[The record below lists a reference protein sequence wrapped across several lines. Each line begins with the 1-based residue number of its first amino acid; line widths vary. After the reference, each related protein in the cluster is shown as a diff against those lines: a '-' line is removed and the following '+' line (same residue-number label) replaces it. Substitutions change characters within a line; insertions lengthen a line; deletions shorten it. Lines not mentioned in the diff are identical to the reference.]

1 MLEDDKI
8 DLDLFEEDYTFVESE
23 EDLEGIS
30 KARIRSAM
38 TTGSDWTTE
47 TILSQIDKGNI
58 FLNPDFQRRDAWTP
72 KRKSKFIESI
82 ILGFPIPQLV
92 LAEMMDVRGRFLIL
106 DGKQRLLSLRQ
117 FAAKDDDKVYE
128 QLKLRNLEVRND
140 LNGKSLDDFKS
151 SLELADDL
159 AAFENQ
165 TIRTIV
171 IRNWPNDNF
180 LYHVFLRLN
189 TGTVPLSPQELRQ
202 ALLPGPFV
210 KFVDLKSRESKA
222 LRQILKRKKPDFR
235 MRDAELLVRYFAF
248 SIFLPKYAGNLKQFL
263 DKTCET
269 LNQEWED
276 KEEQV
281 KELLQEFELSH
292 EAIVDVFGEHAYQ
305 KWTSNRYE
313 TRFNRAVFDI
323 MHSTFRVAEI
333 RESMVQNKEDVIRL
347 FEDLC
352 QEGSKFRNAI
362 EQTTKSIGATSTR
375 LRLWSEGVSNIID
388 RNIIVPKMTNT

>member
-1 MLEDDKI
+1 MDDDKI
-8 DLDLFEEDYTFVESE
+8 YD
-23 EDLEGIS
+23 
-30 KARIRSAM
+30 
-38 TTGSDWTTE
+38 
-47 TILSQIDKGNI
+47 
-58 FLNPDFQRRDAWTP
+58 
-72 KRKSKFIESI
+72 
-82 ILGFPIPQLV
+82 
-92 LAEMMDVRGRFLIL
+92 
-106 DGKQRLLSLRQ
+106 
-117 FAAKDDDKVYE
+117 
-128 QLKLRNLEVRND
+128 QLKLRNLNVRND
-140 LNGKSLDDFKS
+140 LNGKSLSDFKS

-159 AAFENQ
+159 AAFENH

-202 ALLPGPFV
+202 ALHPGPFV
-210 KFVDLKSRESKA
+210 KFVDLRSRDSEA

-269 LNQEWED
+269 LNEEWDD

-292 EAIVDVFGEHAYQ
+292 KAIVEVFEDHAYQ

-313 TRFNRAVFDI
+313 TRFNRAIFDI
-323 MHSTFRVAEI
+323 MHSTFRVSEI
-333 RESMVQNKEDVIRL
+333 RESMLQNKRDVIRL
-347 FEDLC
+347 FQDLC
-352 QEGSKFRNAI
+352 REGSQFRNAI

-375 LRLWSEGVSNIID
+375 IRLWSEGVSKIIG